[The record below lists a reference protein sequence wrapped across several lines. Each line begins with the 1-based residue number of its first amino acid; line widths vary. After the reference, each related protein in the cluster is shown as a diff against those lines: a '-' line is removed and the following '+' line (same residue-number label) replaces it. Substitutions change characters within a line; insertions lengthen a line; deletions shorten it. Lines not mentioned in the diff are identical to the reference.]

1 MIAFL
6 SLFLHILISPFK
18 TQARLE
24 AEISA
29 LRHQLNVGVHH
40 ASMANC

>member
-24 AEISA
+24 AEISV
-29 LRHQLNVGVHH
+29 LRHQLNVFSTGSLMVPR
-40 ASMANC
+40 